1 MGSEPT
7 KLGSEGLTIYFI
19 SISTLVFIVGGSV
32 CLPGERDR
40 LVREIEIE
48 REREKERERDLF

>member
-32 CLPGERDR
+32 CLPVYR